1 MNLLKLFG
9 VALTCCLM
17 TPSLTSLSLAE
28 EPEAC
33 KTVRFAEPGW
43 TDISAT
49 TAITTNILEKLG
61 YKTKTTFLS
70 VPITY
75 AALSRGDIDVFLGYW
90 SPSMIANLKPY
101 ADDGSVETVRV
112 NLTGAKYTLAV
123 PQFAYDAGLKS
134 FDDIAKFGKDVNF
147 TIYGIEPGNDGN
159 SIIISMLKNHAYGLD
174 NFKILESSEQ
184 AMLAKVQGDIA
195 KKKPIIFLA
204 WEPHPMNT
212 RFDIAYL
219 NGGDEYFGPDF
230 GGATVSTNVR
240 KNYVSECPNVGKFL
254 TNLEFSLD
262 MENKIMEDILEKRMK
277 PEVAAANWLKNNP
290 DIVDKWL
297 DGVTTFDGKE
307 SLDLVRDAITK

>member
-1 MNLLKLFG
+1 MNLLKIFG
-9 VALTCCLM
+9 IALTCCLT
-17 TPSLTSLSLAE
+17 TPALISSALAND
-28 EPEAC
+28 PQAC

-49 TAITTNILEKLG
+49 TAVTSHILQKLG
-61 YKTKTTFLS
+61 YETKTTFLS

-90 SPSMIANLKPY
+90 SPSMAADLKPY
-101 ADDGSVETVRV
+101 ADKGSVETVRV

-123 PQFAYDAGLKS
+123 PQYAYDAGLKS
-134 FDDIAKFGKDVNF
+134 FEDIARFGKDVNYA
-147 TIYGIEPGNDGN
+147 IYGIEPGNDGN
-159 SIIISMLKNHAYGLD
+159 RIIISMLEKHAYGLD
-174 NFKILESSEQ
+174 RFKIIESSEQ
-184 AMLAKVQGDIA
+184 AMLSKVQGDIA

-240 KNYVSECPNVGKFL
+240 KNYTNECPNVGQL
-254 TNLEFSLD
+254 LNNLEFSLA
-262 MENKIMEDILEKRMK
+262 MENEIMGDILEKHIK
-277 PEVAAANWLKNNP
+277 PELAAASWLKNNP
-290 DIVDKWL
+290 NVLDQWL
-297 DGVTTFDGKE
+297 EGVTTFDGKE
-307 SLDLVRDAITK
+307 SLALVKDAISK